1 MRWIEARVFESMVHD
16 LRVIIRIAQGRG
28 NVVPTAAIIDSRTLQ
43 STPES
48 GSRAGYD
55 AAKRKRG
62 SKVHAAV
69 DIMGNL
75 LALRVTPANE
85 QDREQVANLA
95 ADMQEV
101 TGQSVEVTFVD
112 QAYTGEDT
120 AKIAKD
126 HGIQLLVVKKL
137 EGIAGF
143 VVLPKR
149 WVVERTQGC
158 LGRLRRLTR
167 DFERLPTTL
176 AGMHW
181 LAALILMLRWSTIHI
196 A

>member
-16 LRVIIRIAQGRG
+16 LRVIIRIAQGRS